1 MKVVLFILVSF
12 LLSFNTSWSQRY
24 SFVQFSTPE
33 GLPQSQVNAI
43 IQDELGYMWVG
54 TLGGLAKFNGKE
66 FINYSTSNGLLSNR
80 ITAFSIIDNQLYIG
94 HDLGISIQQ
103 TTGIFKGFLAGNS
116 NVTEIIKFNNIIY
129 VATNGAGL
137 FQLKNNSLV
146 KIENSPTKIRAAAIE
161 DEVLLLATQNGVFS
175 MDNNQSISF
184 DQRFVEE
191 SYSSIV
197 SIDRNIYATTYNGIC
212 YLIKNDAA
220 EIFTESDEFYFRK
233 IYSSE
238 PGVYWLNSKEGV
250 LKIENGE
257 ELQFTEKSGLP
268 ISDISTM
275 FSDREGN
282 IWFGSA
288 GKGLLKFSG
297 EAFSHYN
304 QKGGLYSDLITSVI
318 QDKNQDFWL
327 SSYDKGI
334 IRLNAQGTK
343 LMGYPSVTVWNSI
356 NYKSCLFFGSNVGL
370 HEYSNGKW
378 KIYLQE
384 DGLPSDKIT
393 GLHVS
398 RDNNIIIATSAGIVK
413 LINEKIEKIEGPAG
427 DFRNVRDFTELG
439 NKLYLATPQGLKM
452 INGVSADEN
461 FTTAINCI
469 ESDEEKIWIGS
480 EDGLYIYTNGFIEA
494 FNLPS
499 RIGTNYINFLNKD
512 EEYIYVGTNNG
523 LIEIDRKTMEYHQYG
538 INSGLIDLETNLN
551 SGYIDKKGDLWFG
564 TASGLMHLN
573 VTKRDLLL
581 KNIAPLLN
589 FKSVTLNFDLRPDI
603 LEKLNEN
610 NSIKLSHKENNLVFD
625 FDGIYLTN
633 SQAVNYS
640 YKLEGL
646 SDDWSPPSSTS
657 SISFTNLSPGD
668 YKLIVRATNPK
679 GFHSKEKVILF
690 NISPPFY
697 STWWFYSLGIIALI
711 LLFIAMDQLRIKN
724 IEQKNYQNNLEISNK
739 LSRLEQQSLNASM
752 NRHFI
757 FNALNSI
764 QFFINSSDKQSA
776 NRYLTRFAKLIRK
789 NLDSSHTANGM
800 VPLSDELERLKLYLE
815 LESMRFRDR
824 FEYHF
829 NIDDHV
835 EPETLKVPAMFLQPF
850 VENSIIHGILPL
862 EDRKGK
868 ININITNHLDH
879 IRVEIIDNGIGI
891 ENSLRN
897 KNIIPGDHESQ
908 GVKITLG
915 RIKLLQEISERSVEL
930 IGPHQINENDSLIN
944 GTKVTFK
951 FLKQYLE

>member
-1 MKVVLFILVSF
+1 MKAVIGLFIF
-12 LLSFNTSWSQRY
+12 LLSIGFSWGQRY

-66 FINYSTSNGLLSNR
+66 FTNYSTSNGLLSNR
-80 ITAFSIIDNQLYIG
+80 ITDFSVIDNQLYIG
-94 HDLGISIQQ
+94 HDNGISIKLPDE
-103 TTGIFKGFLAGNS
+103 TFKSFPAENN
-116 NVTEIIKFNNIIY
+116 NVSEIIKFNNVIY
-129 VATNGAGL
+129 VSTNGAGL
-137 FQLKNNSLV
+137 FHLKNDSLV
-146 KIENSPTKIRAAAIE
+146 KITNSPLKIRGMTIE
-161 DEVLLLATQNGVFS
+161 NNHLLLATQDGIYI
-175 MDNNQSISF
+175 MKKDESIQVDERFEDDSF
-184 DQRFVEE
+184 
-191 SYSSIV
+191 SSIV
-197 SIDRNIYATTYNGIC
+197 EIDGVIYATTYDGVC
-212 YLIKNDAA
+212 YQIINHKKQ
-220 EIFTESDEFYFRK
+220 IFTESDEFYFRK
-233 IYSSE
+233 IYASE
-238 PGVYWLNSKEGV
+238 KGVFWLNSREGV

-257 ELQFTEKSGLP
+257 IVKFNEKSGLP

-304 QKGGLYSDLITSVI
+304 QKGGLPSDLITSI
-318 QDKNQDFWL
+318 LQDENKHFWL
-327 SSYDKGI
+327 SSYDKGVIQLKKDTI
-334 IRLNAQGTK
+334 ISLN
-343 LMGYPSVTVWNSI
+343 YPNIPVWNSI
-356 NYKSCLFFGSNVGL
+356 KFKNCIFFGSNLGL
-370 HEYSNGKW
+370 HEFSDGKW
-378 KIYLQE
+378 KVYLKE
-384 DGLPSDKIT
+384 HGLPSNKIT
-393 GLHVS
+393 GIHITKKGTLL
-398 RDNNIIIATSAGIVK
+398 IATSAGIVQLK
-413 LINEKIEKIEGPAG
+413 NGIIQSIHKEALELK
-427 DFRNVRDFTELG
+427 NVRDFIEFEDET
-439 NKLYLATPQGLKM
+439 YLASPQGLKTL
-452 INGVSADEN
+452 NGGTVNAN
-461 FTTAINCI
+461 FKTAINCL
-469 ESDEEKIWIGS
+469 ENDGEKIWIGS
-480 EDGLYIYTNGFIEA
+480 EDGLYVFEQGLITPFD
-494 FNLPS
+494 LPT
-499 RIGTNYINFLNKD
+499 RMGTNYINFLIKD

-523 LIEIDRKTMEYHQYG
+523 LIEIDRKTLEYHQYG

-551 SGYIDKKGDLWFG
+551 SAYIDEKGDLWFG
-564 TASGLMHLN
+564 TASGLMHLD
-573 VTKRDLLL
+573 VKKRDLLL
-581 KNIAPLLN
+581 KKIAPLLN
-589 FKSVTLNFDLRPDI
+589 LKSVTLNFNDRPD
-603 LEKLNEN
+603 LLNDLN
-610 NSIKLSHKENNLVFD
+610 QLRNINLSYKENNLVFD

-633 SQAVNYS
+633 SLAVKYS

-646 SDDWSPPSSTS
+646 SEDWSPPSSNN
-657 SISFTNLSPGD
+657 SISFTNLSPGE
-668 YKLIVRATNPK
+668 YILSVRAEHPK
-679 GFHSKEKVILF
+679 GFYSNEKIIHF
-690 NISPPFY
+690 TIASPFY
-697 STWWFYSLGIIALI
+697 RTWWFYSLGFIALI
-711 LLFIAMDQLRIKN
+711 LLFIALDQFRIKT

-800 VPLSDELERLKLYLE
+800 VPLSDELERLQLYLE
-815 LESMRFRDR
+815 LESMRFKDR
-824 FEYHF
+824 FDFHF
-829 NIDDHV
+829 DIDEHV

-862 EDRKGK
+862 EDRKGI
-868 ININITNHLDH
+868 ININVTNHLDH
-879 IRVEIIDNGIGI
+879 IRIEIVDNGIGI

-897 KNIIPGDHESQ
+897 KKITPGDHESH

-930 IGPHQINENDSLIN
+930 IGPHQINEDDSLIN

>member
-1 MKVVLFILVSF
+1 MKAVFGFIISLFFVFS
-12 LLSFNTSWSQRY
+12 SWSQRY

-43 IQDELGYMWVG
+43 IQDPLGYMWIG

-80 ITAFSIIDNQLYIG
+80 ITDFSIINDQLYIG
-94 HDLGISIQQ
+94 HDIGISIKLSDD
-103 TTGIFKGFLAGNS
+103 TFKSFPAGNS
-116 NVTEIIKFNNIIY
+116 NVTEIIEFNNIIY
-129 VATNGAGL
+129 ISTNGAGL
-137 FQLKNNSLV
+137 FYLKNDTLLPL
-146 KIENSPTKIRAAAIE
+146 ENSPRKIRGIAIE
-161 DEVLLLATQNGVFS
+161 KNHLLLATQKGVVE
-175 MDNNQSISF
+175 MNQSQEF
-184 DQRFVEE
+184 KTDQRFEE
-191 SYSSIV
+191 GSYSSILEIEGV
-197 SIDRNIYATTYNGIC
+197 IFTTTYDGIC
-212 YLIKNDAA
+212 YHLVDNQSQLFI
-220 EIFTESDEFYFRK
+220 ESDEFYFRK
-233 IYSSE
+233 IYTSE
-238 PGVYWLNSKEGV
+238 KGVLWLNSSEGV

-257 ELQFTEKSGLP
+257 QLKFTESSGLP
-268 ISDISTM
+268 ISDISSM

-304 QKGGLYSDLITSVI
+304 QKGGLHSDLITSII
-318 QDKNQDFWL
+318 QDEKQNFWL

-334 IRLNAQGTK
+334 IQLKSDTVV
-343 LMGYPSVTVWNSI
+343 LLDYPNVAVWNSI
-356 NYKSCLFFGSNVGL
+356 KYNNCLFFGSNLGL
-370 HEYSNGKW
+370 HQFSNGKW
-378 KIYLQE
+378 KVYLE
-384 DGLPSDKIT
+384 ENGLPSDKIT
-393 GLHVS
+393 GLHVTS
-398 RDNNIIIATSAGIVK
+398 KGEFIIGTSAGLAQLRAGEIEILSNTLGEVK
-413 LINEKIEKIEGPAG
+413 
-427 DFRNVRDFTELG
+427 NVRDFIEFENNTF
-439 NKLYLATPQGLKM
+439 LATPQGLKTLD
-452 INGVSADEN
+452 GKSVDLT
-461 FTTAINCI
+461 FTKAINCL
-469 ESDEEKIWIGS
+469 ENDDSKIWIGS
-480 EDGLYIYTNGFIEA
+480 EDGLYIFENGEINA
-494 FNLPS
+494 FDLPS

-512 EEYIYVGTNNG
+512 ENYIYVGTNNG
-523 LIEIDRKTMEYHQYG
+523 LIEIDRKTLLHNQYG
-538 INSGLIDLETNLN
+538 INTGLIDLETNLN
-551 SGYIDKKGDLWFG
+551 SGYIDEKGDLWFG
-564 TASGLMHLN
+564 TASGLMHLD
-573 VTKRDLLL
+573 VTKRHLLL
-581 KNIAPLLN
+581 KNIAPVLN
-589 FKSVTLNFDLRPDI
+589 LKSVTINFNNRPDLI
-603 LEKLNEN
+603 DKLVNQ
-610 NSIKLSHKENNLVFD
+610 SDIVFKHKENNLIFE

-633 SQAVNYS
+633 SQAVKYS

-646 SDDWSPPSSTS
+646 SDDWSPPSANS

-668 YKLIVRATNPK
+668 YSLIVRATNPK
-679 GFHSKEKVILF
+679 GFHSEEKVIHF
-690 NISPPFY
+690 TIAPPY
-697 STWWFYSLGIIALI
+697 YNTWWFYSLAVILLI
-711 LLFIAMDQLRIKN
+711 LLFITIDRLRIKN
-724 IEQKNYQNNLEISNK
+724 IEQKNYQNNLEVANK

-815 LESMRFRDR
+815 LESMRFKDR

-829 NIDDHV
+829 NMDNLV

-862 EDRKGK
+862 EDRKGE
-868 ININITNHLDH
+868 ININVTNHLDH
-879 IRVEIIDNGIGI
+879 VRVEITDNGIGI
-891 ENSLRN
+891 ENSLLN

-930 IGPHQINENDSLIN
+930 IGPHQINENNSLIN

-951 FLKQYLE
+951 FLKQYLD

>member
-1 MKVVLFILVSF
+1 MKAVAAIIILLICTFS
-12 LLSFNTSWSQRY
+12 SWSQRY

-66 FINYSTSNGLLSNR
+66 FINFSTSNGLLSNR
-80 ITAFSIIDNQLYIG
+80 ITNLSIIDNQLYIG
-94 HDLGISIQQ
+94 HDNGISIKLANEE
-103 TTGIFKGFLAGNS
+103 FKSYPAGNS
-116 NVTEIIKFNNIIY
+116 NVTKIIKFNNILY
-129 VATNGAGL
+129 VSTNGAGL
-137 FQLKNNSLV
+137 FYL
-146 KIENSPTKIRAAAIE
+146 ENETLIKLEGSPLKIRGVTIE
-161 DEVLLLATQNGVFS
+161 DNHLLLATQDGVFKMNHDKS
-175 MDNNQSISF
+175 FAMDHRFEDDSF
-184 DQRFVEE
+184 
-191 SYSSIV
+191 SSIV
-197 SIDRNIYATTYNGIC
+197 EIEGTIFATTYDGIC
-212 YLIKNDAA
+212 YQLKDNQAQLFI
-220 EIFTESDEFYFRK
+220 ESDEFYFRK

-238 PGVYWLNSKEGV
+238 KGVYWLNSREGV
-250 LKIENGE
+250 LKVENGE
-257 ELQFTEKSGLP
+257 TVKFTEKSGLP

-304 QKGGLYSDLITSVI
+304 QKGGLHSDLITSI
-318 QDKNQDFWL
+318 MQDDNHNFWL

-334 IRLNAQGTK
+334 IQLKPDTIV
-343 LMGYPSVTVWNSI
+343 LLDYPSVAVWNSI
-356 NYKSCLFFGSNVGL
+356 KYKDCLFFGSNLGL
-370 HEYSNGKW
+370 HEFSNGKW
-378 KIYLQE
+378 KVYLQE
-384 DGLPSDKIT
+384 DGLPSNKIT
-393 GLHVS
+393 GLHLAK
-398 RDNNIIIATSAGIVK
+398 NGELIIGTSAGLARLKNGVIEV
-413 LINEKIEKIEGPAG
+413 INDESSGFK
-427 DFRNVRDFTELG
+427 NVRDFVELE
-439 NKLYLATPQGLKM
+439 NAIYLATPQGLKM
-452 INGVSADEN
+452 LNGESIAPD
-461 FTTAINCI
+461 FTTAINCL
-469 ESDEEKIWIGS
+469 ETDDSKIWIGS
-480 EDGLYIYTNGFIEA
+480 EDGLYIYEKGEITA

-499 RIGTNYINFLNKD
+499 RIGTNYILFLIKD

-523 LIEIDRKTMEYHQYG
+523 LIEIDRKTLEYHHYG
-538 INSGLIDLETNLN
+538 ISAGLIDLETNLN
-551 SGYIDKKGDLWFG
+551 SAYIDKKGDLWFG
-564 TASGLMHLN
+564 TASGLMHLD
-573 VTKRDLLL
+573 VKKRNLLL
-581 KNIAPLLN
+581 KNVAPLLN
-589 FKSVTLNFDLRPDI
+589 LKSVTLNFNNRPDLI
-603 LEKLNEN
+603 DKLTQQDK
-610 NSIKLSHKENNLVFD
+610 IKFNHKENNLVFD

-633 SQAVNYS
+633 SQAVKFS

-646 SDDWSPPSSTS
+646 SDDWSPPSSNN
-657 SISFTNLSPGD
+657 SISFTNLSPGE
-668 YKLIVRATNPK
+668 YSLVVRATNPK
-679 GFHSKEKVILF
+679 GIHSNEKIIYF
-690 NISPPFY
+690 TIAPPFY
-697 STWWFYSLGIIALI
+697 NTWWFYSIGFIVLILIFIAL
-711 LLFIAMDQLRIKN
+711 DRLRIN
-724 IEQKNYQNNLEISNK
+724 NLEQKNYQNNLEISNK

-800 VPLSDELERLKLYLE
+800 VPLSDELERLQLYLE
-815 LESMRFRDR
+815 LESMRFKDR
-824 FEYHF
+824 FEYYF
-829 NIDDHV
+829 NVDEHV

-862 EDRKGK
+862 EDRKGE
-868 ININITNHLDH
+868 ININVTNHLDH
-879 IRVEIIDNGIGI
+879 IRIEITDNGIGI

-897 KNIIPGDHESQ
+897 KKIIPGDHESQ